1 MFTLAINMKV
11 LPMIFTTEKKAL
23 SRKEEGKG

>member
-11 LPMIFTTEKKAL
+11 IPMIFTTEKKAL
-23 SRKEEGKG
+23 SRKE